1 MSAAVPWAVRTGS
14 LMTGRNAVESLRAP
28 FRCQCPDLD
37 HTQGRF
43 SDAAKV
49 QSRDATGCHGWSKEW
64 YLNREPRRPATQTLL

>member
-1 MSAAVPWAVRTGS
+1 MGAAVPWAVRTSS

-43 SDAAKV
+43 SDAAK
-49 QSRDATGCHGWSKEW
+49 SRAV
-64 YLNREPRRPATQTLL
+64 TLLAVMDGVKSGI